1 MEICIVCPPLIY
13 MDDRR
18 GDCRLAQAFLYGNV
32 SLESLIEPK
41 MANGGISFFHN
52 SQHSSFLAAVYVT
65 VFSLI
70 RIVLSMNN
78 AKALSDAE
86 EKKQCRINCEHVLIY
101 TDGG

>member
-18 GDCRLAQAFLYGNV
+18 GDCRITQAFLYGNV

-41 MANGGISFFHN
+41 MANSGISFFHN
-52 SQHSSFLAAVYVT
+52 SRHSSFFTAVYVT

-70 RIVLSMNN
+70 HIVLSMSN
-78 AKALSDAE
+78 AKALSYV
-86 EKKQCRINCEHVLIY
+86 QC
-101 TDGG
+101 